1 MGISVE
7 KELWIETKSAE
18 GKSYFYQ
25 SETRQTVWE
34 RPDASNAV
42 VMQQDEIQKAVDQSQ
57 REEKGWLFFVTFF
70 PSWMF
75 IVILFTKQIKNY
87 ILFKFL
93 LFL

>member
-1 MGISVE
+1 LGISVE

-57 REEKGWLFFVTFF
+57 REEKGWLFFITFF
-70 PSWMF
+70 HLGCLLSSSLLYQLKTLYF
-75 IVILFTKQIKNY
+75 I
-87 ILFKFL
+87 
-93 LFL
+93 